1 MFEPAARCKLAQH
14 WQQHLRWPAQPSTNF
29 PKCMH
34 TSAGRR
40 RISNNFIVRSR
51 PQDPSPNVQPALPMP
66 SIFLR
71 EAENHFEV
79 AMCVPRSRSTARHSI
94 NHMIQTRL
102 PSSGMGPP
110 DLQCCGARGEEENQ
124 GMAAQQRA
132 HENLCAPWPDDTCT
146 CGKCAQLCNEEAGF
160 DVGLC
165 VQITGKIGTIHSAL
179 ACRVGPVV
187 TT

>member
-1 MFEPAARCKLAQH
+1 MCQGRGQGNGASHVNDEGIGNR
-14 WQQHLRWPAQPSTNF
+14 F
-29 PKCMH
+29 P
-34 TSAGRR
+34 TRA
-40 RISNNFIVRSR
+40 
-51 PQDPSPNVQPALPMP
+51 
-66 SIFLR
+66 
-71 EAENHFEV
+71 
-79 AMCVPRSRSTARHSI
+79 ARHSI

-146 CGKCAQLCNEEAGF
+146 CGKCAQLCNEEASF

-165 VQITGKIGTIHSAL
+165 VQKTGPIGTIHSAL